1 MINNQKLPSIL
12 SKMNTKTA
20 LLVQGGFF
28 YFTNSP
34 CLVQQKQ
41 YLPPQRAGRRTS
53 ELCSGQSR
61 TSRTRSQ
68 FTYAMNAMW
77 CSFVMPWSNVRY
89 IPPSARSM
97 FNVCSL
103 SDFCAFSGSSFLPQH
118 ENSAFPVPVNI
129 APHSGQTRI
138 FILLMCPS
146 CTRFRSARRR
156 AAPFRVHAENRAQI
170 IYQRHVGIT

>member
-1 MINNQKLPSIL
+1 
-12 SKMNTKTA
+12 
-20 LLVQGGFF
+20 
-28 YFTNSP
+28 
-34 CLVQQKQ
+34 
-41 YLPPQRAGRRTS
+41 
-53 ELCSGQSR
+53 
-61 TSRTRSQ
+61 
-68 FTYAMNAMW
+68 
-77 CSFVMPWSNVRY
+77 
-89 IPPSARSM
+89 M

-146 CTRFRSARRR
+146 RTCFRSARRR

-170 IYQRHVGIT
+170 IYQRHVGITYTALPFGHRLNDDTEFLGECRLCHILAEAQSADECAGFFAVHFYHHKSVLLFNFKNLVNLS